1 MVGMY
6 RTRGVPVRIRK
17 KASFWTSVGIGA
29 VLLCLTCTP
38 MLTNTVGIT
47 SDGQSL
53 RRGGACGG
61 DGGSVY
67 PDDLIMTKPYNE
79 DPYRYAVALHCI
91 GIIYMLIGLN
101 TVCDVCFSGALEV
114 MVEEWEVQPDVAGA
128 TFMAAGGSAPELF
141 TSLIGVF
148 AESDVGFGTIVGSAV
163 FNVLFVIGLCGYFA
177 KDGIALSVWP
187 LARDCSY
194 YLFGLGMLAWCAADE
209 EIHTWEAIMLF
220 ALYLIYLLIMWKNVQ
235 LEQWFTS
242 KFGGAAAAAAGEPE
256 TAGKKDEGSAKV
268 APLEPEPELSSPIN
282 SFSDLDKN
290 ETQQNQLVKLDPLEA
305 GANEED
311 VADKPDGGA
320 EVEDGAEGEEE
331 EEDEEHMLDIPE
343 EMQDKIIWYICCPIY
358 FLLHYLTPEPTTEV
372 MCLGVKRFI
381 VTFIVSLLWIAFFS
395 YFLVWWTE
403 VLGQVLGVD
412 TIIMGFTLLAA
423 GTSIPDAV
431 SSVHFAA
438 IGEGDMAISSSIGSN
453 IFDILVGLPIPWL
466 LKTGIVDPIK
476 DGAMSTVT
484 ICSPY
489 ITAHVLLLL
498 FMVLAVVLS
507 IHHLNWVLNR
517 TLGMIMGVLYLI
529 FLLVA
534 CSVEFAEPEWLK
546 F

>member
-1 MVGMY
+1 
-6 RTRGVPVRIRK
+6 
-17 KASFWTSVGIGA
+17 
-29 VLLCLTCTP
+29 
-38 MLTNTVGIT
+38 
-47 SDGQSL
+47 
-53 RRGGACGG
+53 
-61 DGGSVY
+61 
-67 PDDLIMTKPYNE
+67 
-79 DPYRYAVALHCI
+79 
-91 GIIYMLIGLN
+91 
-101 TVCDVCFSGALEV
+101 
-114 MVEEWEVQPDVAGA
+114 
-128 TFMAAGGSAPELF
+128 
-141 TSLIGVF
+141 
-148 AESDVGFGTIVGSAV
+148 
-163 FNVLFVIGLCGYFA
+163 
-177 KDGIALSVWP
+177 
-187 LARDCSY
+187 
-194 YLFGLGMLAWCAADE
+194 
-209 EIHTWEAIMLF
+209 MLF
-220 ALYLIYLLIMWKNVQ
+220 SLYVIYLLIMWKNVQ
-235 LEQWFTS
+235 LEQYFTS
-242 KFGGAAAAAAGEPE
+242 KFGAAAAEGESE
-256 TAGKKDEGSAKV
+256 TAGKKEEASAKV
-268 APLEPEPELSSPIN
+268 APLEPEAEPSTPIN
-282 SFSDLDKN
+282 SFSDLDKT

-305 GANEED
+305 AANAED
-311 VADKPDGGA
+311 VADKADGGA
-320 EVEDGAEGEEE
+320 DGAEAEEEE

-343 EMQDKIIWYICCPIY
+343 ETQDKIIWFICCPIY
-358 FLLHYLTPEPTTEV
+358 YLLHYLTPEPTTDV
-372 MCLGVKRFI
+372 MCFGVKRFI

-466 LKTGIVDPIK
+466 LKTGVVDPIK
-476 DGAMSTVT
+476 NGAMSTVT